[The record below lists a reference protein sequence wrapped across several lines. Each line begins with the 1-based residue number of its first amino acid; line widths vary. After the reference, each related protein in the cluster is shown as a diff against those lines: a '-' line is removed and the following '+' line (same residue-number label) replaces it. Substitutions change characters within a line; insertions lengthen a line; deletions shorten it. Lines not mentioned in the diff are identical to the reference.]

1 MDIDRREFGKTALGV
16 AAALA
21 FGAGRAEPGENIRKA
36 IPSTGEQIPVVGLGT
51 NRYGVGGSAEAR
63 APLRA
68 ALQRFTEL
76 GGTVIDTA
84 PAYRDS
90 EAVLGDLI
98 ADLGIRSKLF
108 LATKVDRDTRTAS
121 DARMHESLA
130 RLKAE
135 TIDLMQVHNLQ
146 GWRETLPLLRDWKQA
161 GRIRYLGVTTSRI
174 SQYDE
179 LEHIMRA
186 EELDFVQLDYSLE
199 QREAAV
205 RLLPLAADRGMAVMV
220 NRALGG
226 GRLFGTVGNR
236 PLPDWAHDLDCMTW
250 AQFLLKYAVSHP
262 AVTVAIP
269 GMTKVHHVDDDLAA
283 ACGRLPGAAERRRM
297 EAFFDSL

>member
-1 MDIDRREFGKTALGV
+1 MDIDRREFGKTALGI
-16 AAALA
+16 AATLA
-21 FGAGRAEPGENIRKA
+21 FGTGRAEAGEIIRKA
-36 IPSTGEQIPVVGLGT
+36 IPSTGEKIPVVGLGT

-90 EAVLGDLI
+90 EVVLGDLI
-98 ADLGIRSKLF
+98 ADLGTRSKLF

-121 DARMHESLA
+121 DARMRESLA

-135 TIDLMQVHNLQ
+135 TIDLMQVHNLH
-146 GWRETLPLLRDWKQA
+146 GWRETLPLLRDWKRA
-161 GRIRYLGVTTSRI
+161 GRIRYLGVTTSRS
-174 SQYDE
+174 SQYAE
-179 LEHIMRA
+179 LERIMRA
-186 EELDFVQLDYSLE
+186 EDLDFVQLDYSLE

-236 PLPDWAHDLDCMTW
+236 PLPDWAQEFDCTTW

-269 GMTKVHHVDDDLAA
+269 GMTKVYHVDDDLAA
-283 ACGRLPGAAERRRM
+283 AYGRLPDADERERM
-297 EAFFDSL
+297 EAFFDDL

>member
-1 MDIDRREFGKTALGV
+1 MDINRREFGKTALGV

-21 FGAGRAEPGENIRKA
+21 FGTGRAEAGEIIRKA

-51 NRYGVGGSAEAR
+51 NRYGVGDSAEAR

-90 EAVLGDLI
+90 EVVLGDLI
-98 ADLGIRSKLF
+98 ADLGIRGKLF
-108 LATKVDRDTRTAS
+108 LATKVDRGSRTAS
-121 DARMHESLA
+121 DTRMRESLA
-130 RLKAE
+130 RLKAQ

-146 GWRETLPLLRDWKQA
+146 GWHETLPLLRDWKQA
-161 GRIRYLGVTTSRI
+161 GRIRYLGVTTSRT

-179 LEHIMRA
+179 LEQIMRA

-199 QREAAV
+199 QREAAE

-236 PLPDWAHDLDCMTW
+236 PLPDWAHDFDCTTW

-283 ACGRLPGAAERRRM
+283 AYGRLPDAGERGRM
-297 EAFFDSL
+297 EALFDSL